1 MGMLLPMNAHKLLV
15 FLVPALLAVGTARA
29 DLAPS
34 KVKPAAKPKP
44 AAGKPVAAPP
54 TSQEGDRDPVAI
66 ARKDAAIAG
75 QLKAARGAMG
85 PEQAAPGT
93 DETVTTIQLGGQCGF
108 AGCSETTL
116 VAFTFRTKGANTTT
130 KSVLALVTC
139 GPVPKTPC
147 TAAPAEVRPTSP
159 PQQAPT
165 PSAPSR

>member
-15 FLVPALLAVGTARA
+15 FLVPALLTAGTACA

-34 KVKPAAKPKP
+34 PAKVVAKPKP
-44 AAGKPVAAPP
+44 APAKPTPPP

-66 ARKDAAIAG
+66 ARKDATIAA
-75 QLKAARGAMG
+75 QLKAARGSMG
-85 PEQAAPGT
+85 PEQVAPGT
-93 DETVTTIQLGGQCGF
+93 DETVTSIQLGGQCGF
-108 AGCSETTL
+108 AGCSESTL
-116 VAFTFRTKGANTTT
+116 VAFTFRTKGANTAT

-139 GPVPKTPC
+139 GPLPKTPC
-147 TAAPAEVRPTSP
+147 TAAPAEVRPTSA